1 MVDVYLSSNEKDRN
15 KLKQFLINTILEN
28 RDKSWLQAVRDTQL
42 LTRSELN
49 DLENDLQDEE
59 VPLPSS
65 NFINEWK
72 CNSKCMYNIFYKIF
86 LILEVVI
93 YYNMIMN

>member
-15 KLKQFLINTILEN
+15 KLKQFLINVILEN

-42 LTRSELN
+42 LTRNELN

-59 VPLPSS
+59 MILPSS

-72 CNSKCMYNIFYKIF
+72 SNSKCM
-86 LILEVVI
+86 
-93 YYNMIMN
+93 